1 MLTEELVN
9 MGRALRHAGLQIDT
23 VRTALAV
30 QALGLVDLERL
41 PDVRDALEAVFVS
54 REEDREVFLQVFEA
68 HWQRWGRTTASTSM
82 SLGTGNNQEPK
93 HRRAQETQTAELHT
107 VDDDRTS
114 SSALS
119 GSELERLMQADFSS
133 LSAEEFLHLQRY
145 AKTMHLVIPQVK
157 SRRWCRSERGSR
169 VDGSRLMRQAARQ
182 GGEVLHV
189 PRLRRREQALPLL
202 VLLDVSGSMAPYARM
217 LLAFLHQRQTPGPR
231 AVFTFGTAL
240 TDLRSAFALR
250 DPDAML
256 AWVNQS
262 VSDFGGGTRLGASL
276 ATLRQ
281 HHAPRLIARRTIVL
295 LITDGLDTGE
305 PEALRHEMRWLKRHA
320 RRVLWLNPLLRFD
333 GYQPLARGPK
343 VLSESC
349 DAHVAIHNL
358 NHLSSFARG
367 LEQLLKT

>member
-1 MLTEELVN
+1 MLTEQLVN
-9 MGRALRHAGLQIDT
+9 LGRGLRHAGLPVDSA
-23 VRTALAV
+23 RTALAI
-30 QALGLVDLERL
+30 QAIGLVALERL
-41 PDVRDALEAVFVS
+41 DEVRDALEAVFVS
-54 REEDREVFLQVFEA
+54 REEDRDVFLQVFEA
-68 HWQRWGRTTASTSM
+68 YWQLWGRTTSTPSM
-82 SLGTGNNQEPK
+82 SLGTQNYPEPR
-93 HRRAQETQTAELHT
+93 HRRAQETQIADLNTLDDERTA
-107 VDDDRTS
+107 

-119 GSELERLMQADFSS
+119 GSALERLMQADFLS
-133 LSAEEFLHLQRY
+133 LSADEFLHLQRY
-145 AKTMHLVIPQVK
+145 AKTMRLEIPQVK
-157 SRRWCRSERGSR
+157 SRRWCRSERGTR
-169 VDGSRLMRQAARQ
+169 VDGSRLMRSAARH

-189 PRLRRREQALPLL
+189 PRQRRREQPLPLL

-217 LLAFLHQRQTPGPR
+217 LLAFLHQRTSHGPR

-240 TDLRSAFALR
+240 TDLRSAFAWR

-256 AWVNQS
+256 ASVNQA

-281 HHAPRLIARRTIVL
+281 HHARTLIARRSVVL

-305 PEALRHEMRWLKRHA
+305 PEMLRQEMQWLKRHA
-320 RRVLWLNPLLRFD
+320 RRVLWLNPLLRFE

-349 DAHVAIHNL
+349 DAQVAIHNL